1 MLVDIWTLWW
11 IHERCCTYGGCGD
24 RDRGTARSRREGRPG
39 PCSSHAGPQGARR
52 RLSRAQRP
60 PRWARGLRAG
70 RGGPDPRAGMA
81 AEDEA
86 ELSLLECRVC
96 FEPYGPDGQR
106 RPLNLPCGHVLCR
119 GCVGALAGAERQ
131 RLECP
136 FCRRLCGPAETSD
149 CRPLLQLLE
158 LLGPARGLASALGRS
173 GGGAAAAP
181 AGLGL
186 RLCLGGWGS
195 LVNPTGV
202 AACPGSGRLAVA
214 HDGKKRIHVFGPS
227 GFCLGRFGERG
238 PASNDIKYP
247 LDVTVTSDGHVVVTD
262 GGDCSVKA
270 FDFDGRGVLAVRQG
284 FCLPW
289 GLDATPKS
297 EVILTDSKAG
307 ALYLLAADFQRGEL
321 KKCQMIRSRL
331 VSPRAV
337 AVCQTSGAVVVI
349 EHLKAPGP
357 SRGST
362 RVKIFSAEMDL
373 IGQMDSFGL
382 NLVFPSTIY
391 ATAVAFDK
399 EGRVIVTDVCSQAV
413 ICLGKPEEF
422 PIFNPLI
429 SHGLSYPVGL
439 TYTANNSLV
448 VLDSG
453 DHSVKVYSST

>member
-1 MLVDIWTLWW
+1 RAPASAALS
-11 IHERCCTYGGCGD
+11 
-24 RDRGTARSRREGRPG
+24 ARP
-39 PCSSHAGPQGARR
+39 AGP
-52 RLSRAQRP
+52 
-60 PRWARGLRAG
+60 
-70 RGGPDPRAGMA
+70 GGSEGSDRSPQAGMA

-96 FEPYGPDGQR
+96 FEPYGLDGQR

-119 GCVGALAGAERQ
+119 GCVGALAGAERR

-136 FCRRLCGPAETSD
+136 FCRRPCVPAETSD

-158 LLGPARGLASALGRS
+158 LLGPAGGSLASALGSS
-173 GGGAAAAP
+173 GGGAAAPAP

-186 RLCLGGWGS
+186 RRCLGGWGS

-214 HDGKKRIHVFGPS
+214 HDGKKRIHVFEPS
-227 GFCLGRFGERG
+227 GFCLRRFGERG
-238 PASNDIKYP
+238 DAGNDIKYA
-247 LDVTVTSDGHVVVTD
+247 LDVTVTADGHVVVTD

-270 FDFDGRGVLAVRQG
+270 FDFEGRGVLAVREG

-297 EVILTDSKAG
+297 EVILTDSEAG
-307 ALYLLAADFQRGEL
+307 ALYRLTADFQRGEL
-321 KKCQMIRSRL
+321 KRCQMIRSRL

-337 AVCQTSGAVVVI
+337 AVCQTSGAVGVI
-349 EHLKAPGP
+349 EHLKARGP
-357 SRGST
+357 SQSST

-382 NLVFPSTIY
+382 NLVFPSRIS
-391 ATAVAFDK
+391 ATAVAFDR

-439 TYTANNSLV
+439 TYMANDSLV

-453 DHSVKVYSST
+453 DHSIKVYSS

>member
-1 MLVDIWTLWW
+1 
-11 IHERCCTYGGCGD
+11 
-24 RDRGTARSRREGRPG
+24 
-39 PCSSHAGPQGARR
+39 
-52 RLSRAQRP
+52 
-60 PRWARGLRAG
+60 
-70 RGGPDPRAGMA
+70 
-81 AEDEA
+81 
-86 ELSLLECRVC
+86 
-96 FEPYGPDGQR
+96 
-106 RPLNLPCGHVLCR
+106 
-119 GCVGALAGAERQ
+119 
-131 RLECP
+131 
-136 FCRRLCGPAETSD
+136 D

-158 LLGPARGLASALGRS
+158 LLGPAGGGLASALGRS

-181 AGLGL
+181 AGFGL

-202 AACPGSGRLAVA
+202 AACPGSGCLAVA

-227 GFCLGRFGERG
+227 GVCLRRFGERG
-238 PASNDIKYP
+238 DADNDIKYA

-270 FDFDGRGVLAVRQG
+270 FDFEGRGVLAVREG

-297 EVILTDSKAG
+297 EVMLTDSEAG
-307 ALYLLAADFQRGEL
+307 ALYRLAADFRRREL
-321 KKCQMIRSRL
+321 KKCQMIRSGL

-337 AVCQTSGAVVVI
+337 AVCPTSGAVVVI
-349 EHLKAPGP
+349 EHLKARGPGK
-357 SRGST
+357 GST
-362 RVKIFSAEMDL
+362 RVKILSAEMDL

-382 NLVFPSTIY
+382 NLVFPSRIH

-399 EGRVIVTDVCSQAV
+399 EGRVIVTDVCSHAV

-439 TYTANNSLV
+439 TYAANNSLV

-453 DHSVKVYSST
+453 DHSIKIYSST

>member
-1 MLVDIWTLWW
+1 
-11 IHERCCTYGGCGD
+11 
-24 RDRGTARSRREGRPG
+24 
-39 PCSSHAGPQGARR
+39 
-52 RLSRAQRP
+52 
-60 PRWARGLRAG
+60 
-70 RGGPDPRAGMA
+70 MA

-106 RPLNLPCGHVLCR
+106 RPRNLPCGHVLCG
-119 GCVGALAGAERQ
+119 GCVGALGQR

-136 FCRRLCGPAETSD
+136 FCRRPCGPAETSD

-158 LLGPARGLASALGRS
+158 LLGPAGRLAGALGGSAGR
-173 GGGAAAAP
+173 GAAAPAP

-202 AACPGSGRLAVA
+202 AACRGTGRLAVA

-227 GFCLGRFGERG
+227 GLCLQRFGERG
-238 PASNDIKYP
+238 DAGNDVKYP

-262 GGDCSVKA
+262 GGDRSVKA
-270 FDFDGRGVLAVRQG
+270 FDFEGRGVLAVREG
-284 FCLPW
+284 FRLPW

-297 EVILTDSKAG
+297 EVIVADSEAG
-307 ALYLLAADFQRGEL
+307 ALYRLTADFGRGEL
-321 KKCQMIRSRL
+321 KKCQMIRAQL

-337 AVCQTSGAVVVI
+337 AVCQTSGAVAVI
-349 EHLKAPGP
+349 EHLKAQGLNKDK
-357 SRGST
+357 GST

-373 IGQMDSFGL
+373 IGQVDSFGL
-382 NLVFPSTIY
+382 NLVFSSQMY
-391 ATAVAFDK
+391 ATAVTFDK

-422 PIFNPLI
+422 PMFNPLI
-429 SHGLSYPVGL
+429 SQGLFYPVGL
-439 TYTANNSLV
+439 TYIANDSLV

-453 DHSVKVYSST
+453 DHSIKIFSST

>member
-1 MLVDIWTLWW
+1 MGTGPL
-11 IHERCCTYGGCGD
+11 RAPGG
-24 RDRGTARSRREGRPG
+24 RAARALLRPRW
-39 PCSSHAGPQGARR
+39 PAGGARPPQ
-52 RLSRAQRP
+52 RAPRP
-60 PRWARGLRAG
+60 PRWARGLWGR
-70 RGGPDPRAGMA
+70 RGGSDRSPRAGMA

-149 CRPLLQLLE
+149 CLPLLQLLE
-158 LLGPARGLASALGRS
+158 LLRPAGRGLASALGS
-173 GGGAAAAP
+173 GGGAAAAAT

-202 AACPGSGRLAVA
+202 AACPGSGGLAVA

-227 GFCLGRFGERG
+227 GFCLRRFGERG
-238 PASNDIKYP
+238 DASNDIKYP

-270 FDFDGRGVLAVRQG
+270 FDFEGRGVLAVREG

-289 GLDATPKS
+289 GLDATPRS
-297 EVILTDSKAG
+297 EVILTDSEAG
-307 ALYLLAADFQRGEL
+307 ALYRLAADFQRGEL
-321 KKCQMIRSRL
+321 KKCQMIRSQL

-337 AVCQTSGAVVVI
+337 AVCPTSGAVVVI
-349 EHLKAPGP
+349 EHLNARGP
-357 SRGST
+357 SKGST
-362 RVKIFSAEMDL
+362 RVTIFSAEMDL
-373 IGQMDSFGL
+373 IGQVDSFGL
-382 NLVFPSTIY
+382 NLVFPSRIY
-391 ATAVAFDK
+391 ATAVAFDR

-429 SHGLSYPVGL
+429 SHGLAYPVGL

-448 VLDSG
+448 VLDGG

>member
-1 MLVDIWTLWW
+1 
-11 IHERCCTYGGCGD
+11 
-24 RDRGTARSRREGRPG
+24 
-39 PCSSHAGPQGARR
+39 
-52 RLSRAQRP
+52 
-60 PRWARGLRAG
+60 
-70 RGGPDPRAGMA
+70 MA

-119 GCVGALAGAERQ
+119 GCVGALAGAERR

-136 FCRRLCGPAETSD
+136 FCRRLCGPAETSA

-158 LLGPARGLASALGRS
+158 LLGPGGRLASALGRS

-186 RLCLGGWGS
+186 RRCLGGWGW

-214 HDGKKRIHVFGPS
+214 HDGEKRIHVFGPG

-247 LDVTVTSDGHVVVTD
+247 LDVAVTPDGHVVVTD

-270 FDFDGRGVLAVRQG
+270 FDFDGRGVLAVREG

-289 GLDATPKS
+289 GLDATPES
-297 EVILTDSKAG
+297 EVIVTDSEAG
-307 ALYLLAADFQRGEL
+307 ALYRLAADFPRGEL
-321 KKCQMIRSRL
+321 KKCQVIRSRL

-337 AVCQTSGAVVVI
+337 AVCRTSGAVVVI
-349 EHLKAPGP
+349 EHLKALGE
-357 SRGST
+357 SKGST

-382 NLVFPSTIY
+382 NLVFPSRIY

-429 SHGLSYPVGL
+429 SHGLAYPVGL
-439 TYTANNSLV
+439 TYTADNSLV

>member
-1 MLVDIWTLWW
+1 
-11 IHERCCTYGGCGD
+11 
-24 RDRGTARSRREGRPG
+24 
-39 PCSSHAGPQGARR
+39 
-52 RLSRAQRP
+52 LSRAQRP
-60 PRWARGLRAG
+60 PRRAQAPRPRRGSHRS
-70 RGGPDPRAGMA
+70 PQEGMA

-119 GCVGALAGAERQ
+119 DCVGALGGAERQ

-136 FCRRLCGPAETSD
+136 FCRRLCGPADTSE

-158 LLGPARGLASALGRS
+158 LLGPAGGGLASALCRS
-173 GGGAAAAP
+173 GRGAP

-195 LVNPTGV
+195 LLNPTGV
-202 AACPGSGRLAVA
+202 AACPSSGRLAVA
-214 HDGKKRIHVFGPS
+214 HDGEKRIHVFGPS
-227 GFCLGRFGERG
+227 GFCVRRFGERG
-238 PASNDIKYP
+238 DASSDIKYP
-247 LDVTVTSDGHVVVTD
+247 LDVTVTPDGHVVVTD
-262 GGDCSVKA
+262 GGDRSVKA
-270 FDFDGRGVLAVRQG
+270 FDLEGRGVLAVRQG

-297 EVILTDSKAG
+297 EVILTDSEAG
-307 ALYLLAADFQRGEL
+307 ELYRLAVDFQRGEL
-321 KKCQMIRSRL
+321 KKCEPIRSRL
-331 VSPRAV
+331 VCPRAV
-337 AVCQTSGAVVVI
+337 AICPSSGAVAVI
-349 EHLKAPGP
+349 EHLKARGP
-357 SRGST
+357 SKGST

-382 NLVFPSTIY
+382 NLVFPSRID
-391 ATAVAFDK
+391 ATAVAFDR
-399 EGRVIVTDVCSQAV
+399 EGRVVVTDVCSQAV

-453 DHSVKVYSST
+453 DHSIKVYSSS

>member
-1 MLVDIWTLWW
+1 
-11 IHERCCTYGGCGD
+11 
-24 RDRGTARSRREGRPG
+24 
-39 PCSSHAGPQGARR
+39 
-52 RLSRAQRP
+52 
-60 PRWARGLRAG
+60 
-70 RGGPDPRAGMA
+70 
-81 AEDEA
+81 
-86 ELSLLECRVC
+86 
-96 FEPYGPDGQR
+96 
-106 RPLNLPCGHVLCR
+106 
-119 GCVGALAGAERQ
+119 
-131 RLECP
+131 
-136 FCRRLCGPAETSD
+136 
-149 CRPLLQLLE
+149 
-158 LLGPARGLASALGRS
+158 
-173 GGGAAAAP
+173 
-181 AGLGL
+181 L

-202 AACPGSGRLAVA
+202 AACRGSGRLAVA
-214 HDGKKRIHVFGPS
+214 HDGKKRIHIFGPS
-227 GFCLGRFGERG
+227 GFCLRRFGERG
-238 PASNDIKYP
+238 DAGNDIKYP

-270 FDFDGRGVLAVRQG
+270 FDFEGRGVLAVREG

-297 EVILTDSKAG
+297 EVILTDSEAG
-307 ALYLLAADFQRGEL
+307 ALYRLTADFQRGEL

-349 EHLKAPGP
+349 EHLQARGP
-357 SRGST
+357 SKGST

-382 NLVFPSTIY
+382 NLVFLSRIY

-399 EGRVIVTDVCSQAV
+399 EGHIIVTDVCSQAV

-439 TYTANNSLV
+439 TYMANDSLV

-453 DHSVKVYSST
+453 DHSIKIYSST